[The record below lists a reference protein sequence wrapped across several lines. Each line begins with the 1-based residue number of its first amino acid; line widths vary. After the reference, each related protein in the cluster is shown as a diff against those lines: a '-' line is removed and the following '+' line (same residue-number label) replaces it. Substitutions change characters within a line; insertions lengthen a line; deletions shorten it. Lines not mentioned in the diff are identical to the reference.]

1 MWFGPYV
8 AGPYVEGHYELDF
21 PMTPAMLEAVKPAY
35 RSAFSA
41 KR

>member
-8 AGPYVEGHYELDF
+8 AGPWVEGHYELDF
-21 PMTPAMLEAVKPAY
+21 PMTEAMLEAVKPAY
-35 RSAFSA
+35 RAAFSA